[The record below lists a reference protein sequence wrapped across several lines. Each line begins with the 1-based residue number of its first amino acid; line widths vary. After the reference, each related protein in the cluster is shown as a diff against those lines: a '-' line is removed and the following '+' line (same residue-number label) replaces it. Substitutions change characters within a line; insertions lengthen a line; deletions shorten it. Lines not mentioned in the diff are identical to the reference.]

1 MGRTP
6 FDTFVKG
13 VTVDALSPLGRAET
27 DVRIAPDPQFADV
40 CFEPTS
46 PPAARDG
53 DLLLRLTSE
62 GPVMLEFARQAPD
75 IAELGTWQ
83 GKQLAWWRRLQAA
96 ERREEQ
102 ARWKRP
108 PLFWGLS
115 TGAPREALGYFGLKA
130 MDASVWPRGCYAGAP
145 GGRFRVVVISELP
158 RERETIVVRTMGAGV
173 TFRKALEDLAALPD
187 DAPERTL
194 VLPHLA
200 RLRLETE
207 NDEEDAMH
215 PTTVET
221 HRMYNE
227 MRAKLVECGLR
238 PLVRLFERRL
248 ARSLTEAERATLLTR
263 LSSVGPDRLGDVV
276 LDLDPPALAVW
287 LDDPDA
293 R

>member
-1 MGRTP
+1 
-6 FDTFVKG
+6 
-13 VTVDALSPLGRAET
+13 
-27 DVRIAPDPQFADV
+27 
-40 CFEPTS
+40 
-46 PPAARDG
+46 
-53 DLLLRLTSE
+53 
-62 GPVMLEFARQAPD
+62 
-75 IAELGTWQ
+75 
-83 GKQLAWWRRLQAA
+83 
-96 ERREEQ
+96 
-102 ARWKRP
+102 
-108 PLFWGLS
+108 
-115 TGAPREALGYFGLKA
+115 
-130 MDASVWPRGCYAGAP
+130 
-145 GGRFRVVVISELP
+145 VVP
-158 RERETIVVRTMGAGV
+158 
-173 TFRKALEDLAALPD
+173 
-187 DAPERTL
+187 

-227 MRAKLVECGLR
+227 MRAKLVESGLR